1 MKNNVKFILPKQNPE
16 FINDISSFV
25 ECINKWNKFKL
36 ISKKFID
43 LVNERL
49 NLKLYQNSIVKY
61 YTGNNKLN
69 LKIKMKI
76 MLY

>member
-36 ISKKFID
+36 ISKEFID

-49 NLKLYQNSIVKY
+49 NLKLYQNNIVNN
-61 YTGNNKLN
+61 YTGNNKL
-69 LKIKMKI
+69 